1 LLVLLREI
9 TVPAEDIGAALRV
22 VVRSKVS
29 IANAL
34 PARQRPIIERIPGV
48 EAISPFSWFGG
59 KFRNEENMTFAQFA
73 LDPKLLTNIFGEAK
87 VPADQLQAFVADQR
101 SCVIGKITADKYH
114 LKVGHMVPLTNII
127 YPCSIDLKMPGI

>member
-1 LLVLLREI
+1 MTVGTFILKNAFRNKRRAVLSITSVAASLFLLVMLLVALREL

-29 IANAL
+29 IANLL

-59 KFRNEENMTFAQFA
+59 KFKNEENMTFAPFA
-73 LDPKLLTNIFGEAK
+73 MDATKLRPIFGEAK
-87 VPADQLQAFVADQR
+87 MSEAE
-101 SCVIGKITADKYH
+101 Y
-114 LKVGHMVPLTNII
+114 
-127 YPCSIDLKMPGI
+127 